1 MNTYELPIGD
11 EEFIPDQMGP
21 CSAHATINCL
31 QCYDI
36 EPEDLDDDGNLIV
49 VDGEKLLLS
58 LRKKNTP

>member
-11 EEFIPDQMGP
+11 GEFIPDQMGP
-21 CSAHATINCL
+21 CSGHATINCL

-36 EPEDLDDDGNLIV
+36 EPEELDDDGNLIV